1 MYVRVVFK
9 VFGSESCRG
18 LNLFISPHYY
28 GTMWIAKARVRHDC
42 VIGNR
47 CQKYKVQTIGG
58 PFSIY
63 IKNEKTYAPQLQTIY
78 GKEENIQNFI
88 DDLKKDSRVHKLE
101 HQGNSIFFVEERK
114 DAIPS
119 SFYEP
124 KLVFAKP
131 VVVDTEGYEYWEL
144 ASWETEN
151 LTKFVNLLHHHFPE
165 YKLLKMQRTKLK
177 DVYFQHL
184 SPDLT
189 FLQKQSLQIAIQEG
203 YYNYPRKTELRKLA
217 QLMKISL
224 ATYRE
229 HLRKAEHKIL
239 PDLLAGLK

>member
-1 MYVRVVFK
+1 
-9 VFGSESCRG
+9 
-18 LNLFISPHYY
+18 
-28 GTMWIAKARVRHDC
+28 MWIAKARVRHDC

-144 ASWETEN
+144 ASWEKEN
-151 LTKFVNLLHHHFPE
+151 
-165 YKLLKMQRTKLK
+165 LKMQRTKLK